1 MPDKPNDNKESW
13 ISRLIGSSMCA
24 YMCNIH
30 TRIELPDEL
39 LRSAKMAAAERGSTF
54 RELVMQG
61 LRQVLREAAEKPDAS
76 RLPKLP
82 QRGRK
87 AYDLSNEEIESLL
100 MAEDAKR
107 YGRSC

>member
-1 MPDKPNDNKESW
+1 
-13 ISRLIGSSMCA
+13 
-24 YMCNIH
+24 
-30 TRIELPDEL
+30 
-39 LRSAKMAAAERGSTF
+39 
-54 RELVMQG
+54 MQG
-61 LRQVLREAAEKPDAS
+61 LRQVLSEAAEKPDAF

-107 YGRSC
+107 CVRSC

>member
-1 MPDKPNDNKESW
+1 
-13 ISRLIGSSMCA
+13 
-24 YMCNIH
+24 
-30 TRIELPDEL
+30 
-39 LRSAKMAAAERGSTF
+39 MAAAERGSTF
-54 RELVMQG
+54 RELVMHG
-61 LRQVLREAAEKPDAS
+61 LRQVLCKAAEKPDAF

-107 YGRSC
+107 YVRSC

>member
-1 MPDKPNDNKESW
+1 
-13 ISRLIGSSMCA
+13 
-24 YMCNIH
+24 
-30 TRIELPDEL
+30 
-39 LRSAKMAAAERGSTF
+39 
-54 RELVMQG
+54 MQG

-107 YGRSC
+107 WTFYGRFLQAPSVCFVDEPAVCRQFGSSSVWLS

>member
-1 MPDKPNDNKESW
+1 
-13 ISRLIGSSMCA
+13 
-24 YMCNIH
+24 
-30 TRIELPDEL
+30 
-39 LRSAKMAAAERGSTF
+39 
-54 RELVMQG
+54 MQG
-61 LRQVLREAAEKPDAS
+61 LRQVLSEAAEKPDAF

-107 YGRSC
+107 YVRSC

>member
-1 MPDKPNDNKESW
+1 M
-13 ISRLIGSSMCA
+13 RA
-24 YMCNIH
+24 YICIMR
-30 TRIELPDEL
+30 TTIELPDEL
-39 LRSAKMAAAERGSTF
+39 FRSAKMAAADRGSTF

-61 LRQVLREAAEKPDAS
+61 LRKVLSEAAEKPDAS

-82 QRGRK
+82 KRGRK

-107 YGRSC
+107 YGRSR

>member
-1 MPDKPNDNKESW
+1 
-13 ISRLIGSSMCA
+13 
-24 YMCNIH
+24 
-30 TRIELPDEL
+30 
-39 LRSAKMAAAERGSTF
+39 
-54 RELVMQG
+54 MQG
-61 LRQVLREAAEKPDAS
+61 LRQVLSEAAEKPDAS

-100 MAEDAKR
+100 MSEDAKR